1 PRPAGS
7 FCPAALRCGHV
18 QRARMR
24 LDHVVIVVTSLA
36 DATAA
41 FTAAGFTVT
50 PGGKHDAIPTENALI
65 GFADGGYL
73 ELLATRDP
81 DTRDQLRALRAGAGW
96 ERHVKSVSAIA
107 RRFLPGLAGSDGVVD
122 WVLHDAALGRRA
134 AAL

>member
-1 PRPAGS
+1 
-7 FCPAALRCGHV
+7 
-18 QRARMR
+18 MR

-107 RRFLPGLAGSDGVVD
+107 RRFLPGGLLKRPPRFGPGTLHARHACNPLLEDRKSVV
-122 WVLHDAALGRRA
+122 
-134 AAL
+134 